1 MAATCSHI
9 SRGRCATG
17 YSAGHASTQSLSR
30 ILLGSINQVQ
40 SLSVLNLV
48 YGSISLFILVKCHI
62 KTFKSILK
70 IHNKRSFIS
79 PGSPA
84 TERNNACSHLD
95 SQRFRTWSPSLSFLF
110 FLDQLQYNTDNILS
124 ECLQTNSRHY
134 LL

>member
-9 SRGRCATG
+9 SRGRCASG
-17 YSAGHASTQSLSR
+17 YSVGHASTQSLGR
-30 ILLGSINQVQ
+30 IQLGSINQDQ
-40 SLSVLNLV
+40 FLSVLTLV

-70 IHNKRSFIS
+70 IHNKKSFIS

-95 SQRFRTWSPSLSFLF
+95 SQRFRTRSPSLSFLF

-124 ECLQTNSRHY
+124 ECLQRNGRHY
-134 LL
+134 LM